1 MDLYL
6 ATDLKSGQVVHGKS
20 GMRDYYVPVT
30 SLHADTTE
38 PVGFIEQIKP
48 RNLYIADLDRISKTG
63 DHDAIIPVLAQ
74 KTERILLDRGCRGP
88 DDMLYIDKVSNIV
101 GTETAADTLEQFTG
115 GVLSVDIKQDLVI
128 PWNTDPVLFLS
139 SCNRF
144 RFETIILL
152 DIGGVGTGQGLNK
165 ERLIVFRSAYAGPLL
180 WGGGVS
186 SEADLVLLDNAGF
199 DGAIIATAVHNGNIP
214 VEYIRRGTFCSS
226 P

>member
-1 MDLYL
+1 
-6 ATDLKSGQVVHGKS
+6 
-20 GMRDYYVPVT
+20 MRDYYVPVN
-30 SLHADTTE
+30 SMHADTTE
-38 PVGFIEQIKP
+38 PAGFIEQIRP
-48 RNLYIADLDRISKTG
+48 RFLYIADLDRICKTG
-63 DHDAIIPVLAQ
+63 DHDAIITVLAQ

-152 DIGGVGTGQGLNK
+152 DIGGVGTGK
-165 ERLIVFRSAYAGPLL
+165 EEKLSFGAGFGGILPLRFRGQAVAGGREIAAYAVG
-180 WGGGVS
+180 
-186 SEADLVLLDNAGF
+186 
-199 DGAIIATAVHNGNIP
+199 
-214 VEYIRRGTFCSS
+214 
-226 P
+226 

>member
-1 MDLYL
+1 
-6 ATDLKSGQVVHGKS
+6 
-20 GMRDYYVPVT
+20 
-30 SLHADTTE
+30 
-38 PVGFIEQIKP
+38 
-48 RNLYIADLDRISKTG
+48 
-63 DHDAIIPVLAQ
+63 
-74 KTERILLDRGCRGP
+74 
-88 DDMLYIDKVSNIV
+88 
-101 GTETAADTLEQFTG
+101 
-115 GVLSVDIKQDLVI
+115 
-128 PWNTDPVLFLS
+128 